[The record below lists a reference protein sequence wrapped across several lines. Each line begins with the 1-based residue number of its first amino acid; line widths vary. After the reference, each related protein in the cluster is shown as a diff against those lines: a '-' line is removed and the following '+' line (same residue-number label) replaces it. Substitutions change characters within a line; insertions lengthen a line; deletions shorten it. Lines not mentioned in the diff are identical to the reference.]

1 MLISTLRSEAKA
13 LKAFREEPESET
25 EDEDGFDLAE
35 NAPSRGARGEIGL
48 GSYQS
53 HSADGNRD
61 HADSGRASGLQ
72 YMGGEKERGG
82 KKRSKKE

>member
-1 MLISTLRSEAKA
+1 MLISTLRLEGKA
-13 LKAFREEPESET
+13 LKAFRAEPETET
-25 EDEDGFDLAE
+25 EDEDGFDLAG
-35 NAPSRGARGEIGL
+35 NAPSRGVREEIEL

-53 HSADGNRD
+53 RSTDGNRGEV
-61 HADSGRASGLQ
+61 DSGRASGLQ